1 MEQRL
6 TIVTLGVEDLTR
18 STNFYSNTL
27 GWQKTNESN
36 DNITF
41 YKLNGILLSLYPIEK
56 LAEDVRTAHQRSGFK
71 GFSLAHNAR
80 SEDDVDQIFEDL
92 KSRGVT
98 IVKEPEKVFWGGY
111 SGYISDPDGYL
122 WEIAFNPYLPLNK
135 IGDVA

>member
-18 STNFYSNTL
+18 STDFYSNTL
-27 GWQKTNESN
+27 GWEKTKESN

-41 YKLNGILLSLYPIEK
+41 YKLNGILISLYPIKK
-56 LAEDVRTAHQRSGFK
+56 LAEDAQTDHLRNGFK

-80 SEDDVDQIFEDL
+80 SESEVDQIFDDL
-92 KSRGVT
+92 RKKGVK
-98 IVKEPEKVFWGGY
+98 IIKEPEKVFWGGY

-122 WEIAFNPYLPLNK
+122 WEVAFNPYLELTQA
-135 IGDVA
+135 GDVA